1 CSFLFL
7 VSLPLPR
14 STLFPY
20 APLFRSSRRRFVGAP
35 RISGPEDLLDRGENR
50 ALSVA
55 VSEGLRAG
63 ASNGV
68 FTDRERLEVVD
79 CGPQISGGPLDNH
92 IEDLRGH
99 LDVLLS
105 GNGPK

>member
-20 APLFRSSRRRFVGAP
+20 APLFRSSRRRFFRAP

-79 CGPQISGGPLDNH
+79 CGPQIRSEEHTSELQSRVDIGC
-92 IEDLRGH
+92 R
-99 LDVLLS
+99 LLLA
-105 GNGPK
+105 KKQ